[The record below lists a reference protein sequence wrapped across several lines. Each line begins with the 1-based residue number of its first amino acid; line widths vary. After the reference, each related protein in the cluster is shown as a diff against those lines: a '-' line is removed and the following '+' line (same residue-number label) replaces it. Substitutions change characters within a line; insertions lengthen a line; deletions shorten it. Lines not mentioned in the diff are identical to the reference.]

1 MMYRILREAL
11 RLGKVGGKPP
21 RTERDPASASPSCF
35 HHSLSIRHVDAG
47 SCNGCELELNALN
60 GPHYGLEQA
69 GFRFTASPRHADVLT
84 VSGPV
89 TRHMVA
95 ALQDC
100 HNAMSEPRRVV
111 AIGDCACCGGVF
123 RGSYAVMDGVA
134 AVLPVDLQIP
144 GCPPNPDVLL
154 RGLLQASG
162 ERMGG

>member
-1 MMYRILREAL
+1 MYRILRAAL
-11 RLGKVGGKPP
+11 RLGRVGETPP
-21 RTERDPASASPSCF
+21 RTKRDPSSASPTGF
-35 HHSLSIRHVDAG
+35 HHSLSIRHMDAG
-47 SCNGCELELNALN
+47 SCNGCELELNALS

-89 TRHMVA
+89 TRHMVT

-100 HNAMSEPRRVV
+100 HNAMPEPRRII

-144 GCPPNPDVLL
+144 GCPPDPDALL
-154 RGLLQASG
+154 RGLLQVSG
-162 ERMGG
+162 ERMEG

>member
-1 MMYRILREAL
+1 MYRILRAAL
-11 RLGKVGGKPP
+11 RLGKVGETPP
-21 RTERDPASASPSCF
+21 RTKRDPSSASPSGF

-100 HNAMSEPRRVV
+100 HNAMPEPRKVI
-111 AIGDCACCGGVF
+111 AIGDCAGCGGVF
-123 RGSYAVMDGVA
+123 QGSYAVMGGVA
-134 AVLPVDLQIP
+134 EVLPVDLQIP
-144 GCPPNPDVLL
+144 GCPPDPDALL
-154 RGLLQASG
+154 RGLLQVSG
-162 ERMGG
+162 ERIER